1 MITKVV
7 AELVRKMEDE
17 NLVECSVEY
26 IVDTGDAEKA
36 IEYVKDR
43 LCDGGWSIVHI
54 DARTTWLH
62 KLIK

>member
-1 MITKVV
+1 MITKVI
-7 AELVRKMEDE
+7 AEVVRKMEDD

-26 IVDTGDAEKA
+26 IVDTGDAEEA

-43 LCDGGWSIVHI
+43 LHEGGWSIVHI

-62 KLIK
+62 RIK